1 MENEKLQYQVDTQ
14 GKEIAVLKSDI
25 KNMSN
30 TLTQLLID
38 VKVMNENIKN
48 VASKQDSYNGTNVL
62 KNMSKEQLIQVRNIL
77 ADLSKAVTN
86 TDKLFKND
94 KFERMSKLRDKV
106 FEYLDKVGVKAN
118 LSKGQ
123 KAWANPG

>member
-48 VASKQDSYNGTNVL
+48 VASKQDNT
-62 KNMSKEQLIQVRNIL
+62 SKEIQELKMEVKSIKEEPAKDYKTIKTGIITTVITSVVGFIMYQLG
-77 ADLSKAVTN
+77 
-86 TDKLFKND
+86 
-94 KFERMSKLRDKV
+94 LRK
-106 FEYLDKVGVKAN
+106 
-118 LSKGQ
+118 
-123 KAWANPG
+123 

>member
-48 VASKQDSYNGTNVL
+48 VASKQDNT
-62 KNMSKEQLIQVRNIL
+62 SKEIQELKMEVKSIKEEPAKDYKTLKMGVVTTVITSVVGFIMYQLG
-77 ADLSKAVTN
+77 
-86 TDKLFKND
+86 
-94 KFERMSKLRDKV
+94 LRK
-106 FEYLDKVGVKAN
+106 
-118 LSKGQ
+118 
-123 KAWANPG
+123 

>member
-48 VASKQDSYNGTNVL
+48 VASKQDKTS
-62 KNMSKEQLIQVRNIL
+62 MAIQ
-77 ADLSKAVTN
+77 
-86 TDKLFKND
+86 
-94 KFERMSKLRDKV
+94 E
-106 FEYLDKVGVKAN
+106 
-118 LSKGQ
+118 
-123 KAWANPG
+123 

>member
-48 VASKQDSYNGTNVL
+48 VASKQDNT
-62 KNMSKEQLIQVRNIL
+62 SKEIQELKMEVKSIKEEPAKDYKTIKTGIITTAITSVVGFIMYQLG
-77 ADLSKAVTN
+77 
-86 TDKLFKND
+86 
-94 KFERMSKLRDKV
+94 LRK
-106 FEYLDKVGVKAN
+106 
-118 LSKGQ
+118 
-123 KAWANPG
+123 

>member
-48 VASKQDSYNGTNVL
+48 VASKQDNT
-62 KNMSKEQLIQVRNIL
+62 SKEIQELKMEVKSIKEEPAKDYKTLKMGVVTTTIASIVGFIMYQLG
-77 ADLSKAVTN
+77 
-86 TDKLFKND
+86 
-94 KFERMSKLRDKV
+94 LRK
-106 FEYLDKVGVKAN
+106 
-118 LSKGQ
+118 
-123 KAWANPG
+123 